1 MIAKSVQTI
10 LMVPGYNE
18 PPAHFEVLQ
27 HGRDGS
33 TGLEAHGYQ
42 CLTFPQQEDEL
53 RERIDRF
60 AEHLTWMRSQG
71 HSFPIA
77 TLGYSLG
84 GLIVRGFLRSHPD
97 RAHEISHTIMI
108 ATPNWGVVTLAM
120 PLLTRF
126 LRMPSQSMAEMGLDS
141 GFMKWLNKTGG
152 RWQRTNDKRERIW
165 VLDSEPW
172 IATEHNKVL
181 VIQGLIPSRGGD
193 NDGLVWAD
201 SSTLGSRIPAHYII
215 GPHCNHMN
223 IIGHFDAMMM
233 MSKGFLA
240 NDAVWP
246 LTVRAILGFLQPT
259 GAAGTS
265 EAV

>member
-1 MIAKSVQTI
+1 MSEQPSQTI

-27 HGRDGS
+27 YGEDG
-33 TGLEAHGYQ
+33 TRGLEAHGYT

-60 AEHLTWMRSQG
+60 AQHLTKMRSEG
-71 HSFPIA
+71 HPFPIA
-77 TLGYSLG
+77 ALGYSLG
-84 GLIVRGFLRSHPD
+84 GLIVRGFLRAYPD
-97 RAHEISHTIMI
+97 RTHEISHAIMI

-120 PLLTRF
+120 PYLTWF
-126 LRMPSQSMAEMGLDS
+126 LRLPHQSMAEMGLNS
-141 GFMKWLNKTGG
+141 NFMRWLNKTGG
-152 RWQRTNDKRERIW
+152 RWEKTHDKRNRIW

-172 IATEHNKVL
+172 IAEAHNKVL
-181 VIQGLIPSRGGD
+181 VIQGLIPARGGD

-223 IIGHFDAMMM
+223 IIGHFDTMMM
-233 MSKGFLA
+233 LSKGFLA

-246 LTVRAILGFLQPT
+246 QTLKAILAFLQPT
-259 GAAGTS
+259 GARSASKT
-265 EAV
+265 V